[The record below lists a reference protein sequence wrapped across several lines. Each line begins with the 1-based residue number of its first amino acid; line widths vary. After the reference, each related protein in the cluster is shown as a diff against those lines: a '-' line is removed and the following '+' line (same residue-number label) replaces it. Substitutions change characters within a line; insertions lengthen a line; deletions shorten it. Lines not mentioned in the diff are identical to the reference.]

1 MYSVRNSV
9 SSLSS
14 AGETA
19 FSISKRP
26 PTSILLLLIGC
37 WLFLW
42 SITLDEVGC
51 WNQLIESA
59 QLIRAV
65 VKIKRSSQ
73 NSYVSTL
80 KKPLR
85 GRMVPKQKHLSG
97 RNRNRN
103 RNLKTSKA
111 LLKSQAHQ
119 GTSLFTS
126 AASGRVCPWPEQS
139 DGRSGT
145 HSPIFKSSAMCSM
158 EDHLS

>member
-97 RNRNRN
+97 LVVFVHDQS
-103 RNLKTSKA
+103 NLMAGVELTHQYLSRVLCVPWKTICLNINYA
-111 LLKSQAHQ
+111 QYLLP
-119 GTSLFTS
+119 SL
-126 AASGRVCPWPEQS
+126 
-139 DGRSGT
+139 
-145 HSPIFKSSAMCSM
+145 
-158 EDHLS
+158 HLLGGVE